1 VRILFAYRDD
11 IAAGGGA
18 ASVMGQTAAALR
30 ELDHDVQIAYEVE
43 PDVSGF
49 DVVHAWNI
57 WFPGSALAQLRY
69 LRATGVPVVW
79 QPFYL
84 HWTEFAWAN
93 AAVRQVFAPQR
104 DEGERARLL
113 DAMAD
118 GTLAVGALQRHLPNE
133 IVPGLHEMLREM
145 LGLVDRVC
153 ACSAREM
160 QTLMQITRTTHK
172 PWTLTRHGVD
182 AAMFGTATPEP
193 FVERYGVED
202 YVLCVGSLD
211 GRKNQLMLVEA
222 LRGSGTPL
230 VLIGPSYEPDYL
242 ALCRS
247 RMGDEAMWID
257 RLPRELVASAYRGA
271 AVHALPSFAEGS
283 ALASME
289 AAAGGCP
296 VVVGNRT
303 SELEYY
309 GDLATYC
316 DPADRASIRE
326 AVEVAVARGRDAAYR
341 EAPSAHITGFTWEA
355 AARATLDAYGRL
367 ATDRPSRA
375 RAALGIEGTR
385 ARAIFAF
392 AREIVESPDLLAG
405 YAAAVTD
412 GDDVTL
418 VIGMPPGAGEL
429 EERLV
434 EVAQAAGVDR
444 AGGPDVLA
452 VEIADPSP
460 GLLCHAVDA
469 VLSRRELPETLRG
482 LTRINGEDARALR
495 AFAAGA

>member
-18 ASVMGQTAAALR
+18 AAVMGQTAAALR
-30 ELDHDVQIAYEVE
+30 ELGHEVEIVYEVE
-43 PDVSGF
+43 PDVAGF

-69 LRATGVPVVW
+69 LRGTGAPVVW

-93 AAVRQVFAPQR
+93 AAVRHVFAPER
-104 DEGERARLL
+104 GEGERARLQ

-133 IVPGLHEMLREM
+133 IVPGLHDALREM

-160 QTLMQITRTTHK
+160 QTLTQITGATHT

-182 AAMFGTATPEP
+182 AATFSGATPDA

-202 YVLCVGSLD
+202 FVLCVGSLD

-222 LRGSGTPL
+222 MRGTGLPL

-242 ALCRS
+242 DLCRS
-247 RMGDEAMWID
+247 RMDGEAMWID
-257 RLPRELVASAYRGA
+257 RLPRELVASGYKAA

-289 AAAGGCP
+289 AAAAGCP

-303 SELEYY
+303 SEFEYY

-316 DPADRASIRE
+316 DPADRTSIRQ
-326 AVEVAVARGRDAAYR
+326 AVETARARGRAAGYRDAL
-341 EAPSAHITGFTWEA
+341 SAHIAGFTWEGS
-355 AARATLDAYGRL
+355 ARATLDAYAKLGS
-367 ATDRPSRA
+367 DRA
-375 RAALGIEGTR
+375 RRARTTLGMGDART
-385 ARAIFAF
+385 RAIFAS
-392 AREIVESPDLLAG
+392 AREIVGTPGLQAR
-405 YAAAVTD
+405 YASAVS
-412 GDDVTL
+412 GSDDVTL
-418 VIGMPPGAGEL
+418 VIGIPPGSADL

-434 EVAQAAGVDR
+434 AVAEAAGVEG
-444 AGGPDVLA
+444 AGSPDVLA
-452 VEIADPSP
+452 VVIADPP
-460 GLLCHAVDA
+460 PDTLGDAVDA
-469 VLSRRELPETLRG
+469 VLSRSEPPAALRG
-482 LTRINGEDARALR
+482 TPSLDGDDEPALR
-495 AFAAGA
+495 AFAAGI